1 MRRPSVDP
9 LSGIIR
15 RDATADLKA
24 PWPGGEYL
32 AGSIVITLA
41 QFDHVAAAQ
50 VVATVQFSIPRGRF
64 FRDKIGAQGVR
75 LSIVDGAP
83 HDLFHPA
90 LMEVNARP
98 KHVTSVS
105 PLG

>member
-1 MRRPSVDP
+1 MRRPGVDP

-24 PWPGGEYL
+24 SRPGGEYL
-32 AGSIVITLA
+32 AGSIVIALA
-41 QFDHVAAAQ
+41 QLDHVAAAQ
-50 VVATVQFSIPRGRF
+50 VVATVQFCIPRGRF
-64 FRDKIGAQGVR
+64 FRDEIGTQGVR

-98 KHVTSVS
+98 EHVPSVS